1 MKQYI
6 INHKEDC
13 IYDLYGVV
21 NHSGTLNSGH
31 YTAQC
36 YNEPRKSWLNFND
49 SNVSDIDDLTDLITP
64 RAYVL
69 FYKKRGFDPITLEDY
84 QKLRV
89 EAPKDPS
96 DLIQVGG
103 EVSTSTTQTTAP
115 SVTPTAEVQ
124 IVDPLTQAQNA
135 DLEDIQQI
143 QMIE

>member
-1 MKQYI
+1 M
-6 INHKEDC
+6 
-13 IYDLYGVV
+13 
-21 NHSGTLNSGH
+21 
-31 YTAQC
+31 
-36 YNEPRKSWLNFND
+36 
-49 SNVSDIDDLTDLITP
+49 
-64 RAYVL
+64 L

-115 SVTPTAEVQ
+115 SVTPTAEVL

-135 DLEDIQQI
+135 DLEDIQ
-143 QMIE
+143 